1 MIVSTLTHTPPKKPS
16 NGCRRN
22 TPAGTRIV
30 LGSMDD
36 PHAPPPGTKGTVAY
50 VDDMGLIGMN
60 WDNGSSL
67 SLMPSLDSFPKEP
80 ELKREKKRSKGL
92 ER

>member
-1 MIVSTLTHTPPKKPS
+1 MEAFPTKETINRLRQEYPP
-16 NGCRRN
+16 
-22 TPAGTRIV
+22 GTRIV

-36 PHAPPPGTKGTVAY
+36 PHAPPPGTKGTVVY
-50 VDDMGLIGMN
+50 VDDMGQIGMK

-67 SLMPSLDSFPKEP
+67 SLMPGLDSFSKDSQPQ
-80 ELKREKKRSKGL
+80 KKRSRGM

>member
-22 TPAGTRIV
+22 TRIV

-67 SLMPSLDSFPKEP
+67 SLMPSLDSFSKEP